1 MFKMPNNSKLPIFV
15 IFTTVVLDS
24 MGIGIIIPV
33 MPALFADVTGTEK
46 ISDIAIWGGLLAST
60 FALMQFIFGPILGA
74 LSDRYGRKPI
84 LLLALFVMAAYYL
97 LMGFAQTLWLLFLGR
112 LIGGITAATH
122 ATANAYMADISSP
135 EEKAARF
142 GMLGA
147 GFGLG
152 FVLGPLIGGLL
163 GEWGPRAPFFAA
175 AMLAAANGVLC
186 YFVLK
191 ESLKT
196 KNRREFMWYRANPIG
211 AILDLRKFEGI
222 YSLLLVFLLFT
233 VGTSI
238 YAAIWPFFT
247 VERFN
252 WSPGM
257 IGISL
262 TIYGVCFA
270 IVQGVLVRPAI
281 KIWGEKKTI
290 IIGFCFEFSAMVT
303 FAFLT
308 DGKILIILIPLA
320 SLGVLAQPAI
330 QAILSKSV
338 GDDRQGA
345 IQGVA
350 SSLNAIAMVITPI
363 TMTWILAVFS
373 DKTAK
378 YYFPG
383 MPFLFS
389 ALMVLL
395 CLFIISR
402 RKTASTL

>member
-1 MFKMPNNSKLPIFV
+1 MPNNSKLPIFV

-33 MPALFADVTGTEK
+33 MPALYADVTGTEK

-233 VGTSI
+233 IGTSI

-350 SSLNAIAMVITPI
+350 SSLNAIAMIITPI

-395 CLFIISR
+395 CLFILSR
-402 RKTASTL
+402 RKPASTL

>member
-1 MFKMPNNSKLPIFV
+1 MPNNSKLPIFV

-33 MPALFADVTGTEK
+33 MPALFAEVTGTEK

-233 VGTSI
+233 IGTSI

-345 IQGVA
+345 IQCVA
-350 SSLNAIAMVITPI
+350 SSLNAIAMIITPI

-402 RKTASTL
+402 RKPASTL

>member
-1 MFKMPNNSKLPIFV
+1 MPHNSKLPVFV

-33 MPALFADVTGTEK
+33 MPALFAEVTGTEK

-112 LIGGITAATH
+112 LIGGVTAATH

-186 YFVLK
+186 YFVLE

-233 VGTSI
+233 IGTSI

-247 VERFN
+247 VERFS

-402 RKTASTL
+402 RKLASTL

>member
-1 MFKMPNNSKLPIFV
+1 MPNNSKLPIFV

-33 MPALFADVTGTEK
+33 MPALFAEVTGTEK

-112 LIGGITAATH
+112 LIGGVTAATH

-247 VERFN
+247 VERFS

-281 KIWGEKKTI
+281 KFWGEKKTI

-402 RKTASTL
+402 RKLASTL

>member
-1 MFKMPNNSKLPIFV
+1 MPNNSKLPIFV

-33 MPALFADVTGTEK
+33 MPALFAEVTGSEK

-191 ESLKT
+191 ESLET

-233 VGTSI
+233 IGTSI

-247 VERFN
+247 VERFS

-402 RKTASTL
+402 RKLASTL

>member
-1 MFKMPNNSKLPIFV
+1 MPNNSKLPIFV

-33 MPALFADVTGTEK
+33 MPALFAEVTGTEK

-233 VGTSI
+233 IGTSI

-247 VERFN
+247 VERFS

-402 RKTASTL
+402 RKSASTL

>member
-1 MFKMPNNSKLPIFV
+1 MPNNSKLPIFV

-33 MPALFADVTGTEK
+33 MPALFAEVTGTEK

-233 VGTSI
+233 IGTSI

-395 CLFIISR
+395 CLFIIFR
-402 RKTASTL
+402 RKPASTL

>member
-1 MFKMPNNSKLPIFV
+1 MPNNSKLPIFV
-15 IFTTVVLDS
+15 ILTTVVLDS

-33 MPALFADVTGTEK
+33 MPALFAEVTGTEK

-112 LIGGITAATH
+112 LIGGVTAATH

-196 KNRREFMWYRANPIG
+196 KNQREFMWYRANPIG

-233 VGTSI
+233 IGTSI

-247 VERFN
+247 VERFS

-373 DKTAK
+373 DQTAK

-402 RKTASTL
+402 RKLASTL

>member
-1 MFKMPNNSKLPIFV
+1 MPNNSKLPIFV

-33 MPALFADVTGTEK
+33 MPALFAEVTGSEK

-233 VGTSI
+233 IGTSI

-247 VERFN
+247 VERFS

-350 SSLNAIAMVITPI
+350 SSLNAIAMIITPI

-402 RKTASTL
+402 RKLASTL

>member
-1 MFKMPNNSKLPIFV
+1 MPNNSKLPIFV

-233 VGTSI
+233 IGTSI

-350 SSLNAIAMVITPI
+350 SSLNAIAMIITPI

-402 RKTASTL
+402 RKPASTL

>member
-1 MFKMPNNSKLPIFV
+1 MPNNSKLPIFV

-33 MPALFADVTGTEK
+33 MPALFAEVTGSEK

-191 ESLKT
+191 ESLKS

-233 VGTSI
+233 IGTSI

-247 VERFN
+247 VERFS

-383 MPFLFS
+383 MPFLLS

-402 RKTASTL
+402 RKQASNL

>member
-1 MFKMPNNSKLPIFV
+1 MPNNSKLPIFV

-33 MPALFADVTGTEK
+33 MPALFAEVTGTEK

-233 VGTSI
+233 IGTSI

-247 VERFN
+247 VERFS

-290 IIGFCFEFSAMVT
+290 IIGFCFEFSAMFT

-395 CLFIISR
+395 CLFILSR
-402 RKTASTL
+402 RKPASTL

>member
-1 MFKMPNNSKLPIFV
+1 MPNNSKLPIFV

-233 VGTSI
+233 IGTSI

-290 IIGFCFEFSAMVT
+290 IMGFCFEFSAMVT

-395 CLFIISR
+395 CLFILSR
-402 RKTASTL
+402 RKPASTL

>member
-1 MFKMPNNSKLPIFV
+1 MPNNSKLPIFV
-15 IFTTVVLDS
+15 IFITVVLDS

-33 MPALFADVTGTEK
+33 MPALFAEVTGTEK

-191 ESLKT
+191 ESLKS

-233 VGTSI
+233 IGTSI

-247 VERFN
+247 VERFS

-402 RKTASTL
+402 RKQASTL

>member
-1 MFKMPNNSKLPIFV
+1 MPNNSKLPIFV

-33 MPALFADVTGTEK
+33 MPALFAEVTGSEK

-191 ESLKT
+191 ESLKS

-233 VGTSI
+233 IGTSI

-247 VERFN
+247 VERFS

-290 IIGFCFEFSAMVT
+290 IIGFCFEFTAMVT

-402 RKTASTL
+402 RKQASTL

>member
-1 MFKMPNNSKLPIFV
+1 MPNNSKLPIFV

-112 LIGGITAATH
+112 LIGGVTAATH

-233 VGTSI
+233 IGTSI

-247 VERFN
+247 VERFS

-402 RKTASTL
+402 RKLASTL

>member
-1 MFKMPNNSKLPIFV
+1 MPNNSKLPIFV

-33 MPALFADVTGTEK
+33 MPALFAEVTGSEK

-191 ESLKT
+191 ESLKS

-233 VGTSI
+233 IGTSI

-247 VERFN
+247 VERFS

-338 GDDRQGA
+338 SDDRQGA

-402 RKTASTL
+402 RNLASTL

>member
-1 MFKMPNNSKLPIFV
+1 MPNNSKLPIFV

-33 MPALFADVTGTEK
+33 MPALFAEVTGSEK

-196 KNRREFMWYRANPIG
+196 KNQREFMWYRANPIG

-233 VGTSI
+233 IGTSI

-247 VERFN
+247 VERFS

-395 CLFIISR
+395 CLLIISR
-402 RKTASTL
+402 RKLASTL

>member
-1 MFKMPNNSKLPIFV
+1 MPNNSKLPIFV

-33 MPALFADVTGTEK
+33 MPALFVDVTGTEK

-233 VGTSI
+233 IGTSI

>member
-1 MFKMPNNSKLPIFV
+1 MPNNSKLPIFV

-33 MPALFADVTGTEK
+33 MPALFAEVTGTEK

-191 ESLKT
+191 ESLKI

-233 VGTSI
+233 IGTSI

-247 VERFN
+247 VERFS

-402 RKTASTL
+402 RKLASTL

>member
-1 MFKMPNNSKLPIFV
+1 MPNNSKLPIFV

-33 MPALFADVTGTEK
+33 MPALFAEVTGSEK

-112 LIGGITAATH
+112 LIGGVTAATH

-186 YFVLK
+186 YFVLE

-233 VGTSI
+233 IGTSI

-247 VERFN
+247 VERFS

-308 DGKILIILIPLA
+308 DGKILFILIPFA

-389 ALMVLL
+389 ALMVLV

-402 RKTASTL
+402 RKLASTL

>member
-1 MFKMPNNSKLPIFV
+1 MPNNSKLPIFV

-33 MPALFADVTGTEK
+33 MPALFAEVTGTEK

-186 YFVLK
+186 YFVLE

-233 VGTSI
+233 IGTSI

-247 VERFN
+247 VERFS

-373 DKTAK
+373 DRTAK

-389 ALMVLL
+389 ALMVLF

-402 RKTASTL
+402 RKLASTL

>member
-1 MFKMPNNSKLPIFV
+1 MPNNSKLPIFV

-33 MPALFADVTGTEK
+33 MPALFAEVTGSEK

-191 ESLKT
+191 ESLKS

-233 VGTSI
+233 IGTSI

-247 VERFN
+247 VERFS

-363 TMTWILAVFS
+363 TMTWVLAVFS

-402 RKTASTL
+402 RKQASTL

>member
-1 MFKMPNNSKLPIFV
+1 MPNNSKLPIFV

-33 MPALFADVTGTEK
+33 MPALFAEVTGTEK

-84 LLLALFVMAAYYL
+84 LLLALLVMAAYYL

-233 VGTSI
+233 IGTSI

-350 SSLNAIAMVITPI
+350 SSLNAIAMIITPI

-373 DKTAK
+373 DRTAK

-402 RKTASTL
+402 RKPASTL

>member
-1 MFKMPNNSKLPIFV
+1 
-15 IFTTVVLDS
+15 
-24 MGIGIIIPV
+24 
-33 MPALFADVTGTEK
+33 
-46 ISDIAIWGGLLAST
+46 
-60 FALMQFIFGPILGA
+60 
-74 LSDRYGRKPI
+74 
-84 LLLALFVMAAYYL
+84 
-97 LMGFAQTLWLLFLGR
+97 
-112 LIGGITAATH
+112 
-122 ATANAYMADISSP
+122 
-135 EEKAARF
+135 
-142 GMLGA
+142 MLGA

-163 GEWGPRAPFFAA
+163 GEWGPRTPFFVAA
-175 AMLAAANGVLC
+175 ILAAANGILC
-186 YFVLK
+186 FFVLK
-191 ESLKT
+191 ESLNK

-222 YSLLLVFLLFT
+222 YPLLLVFLLFSI
-233 VGTSI
+233 GTSI
-238 YAAIWPFFT
+238 YPAIWPFFT
-247 VERFN
+247 VERFE
-252 WSPGM
+252 WSPSM

-262 TIYGVCFA
+262 TIYGICFA

-290 IIGFCFEFSAMVT
+290 IIGFCFELSAMVT

-308 DGKILIILIPLA
+308 NGKILVILIPLA

-350 SSLNAIAMVITPI
+350 SSLNAISMVIAPL
-363 TMTWILAVFS
+363 TMTWVLAVFS

-383 MPFLFS
+383 MPFLLS

-395 CLFIISR
+395 CLFIISK
-402 RKTASTL
+402 RKQVIIP

>member
-1 MFKMPNNSKLPIFV
+1 MPNNSKLPIFV

-186 YFVLK
+186 CFVLK

-211 AILDLRKFEGI
+211 AILDLRKFEGV

-233 VGTSI
+233 IGTSI

-270 IVQGVLVRPAI
+270 LVQGVLVRPAI

-303 FAFLT
+303 FAFLP

-389 ALMVLL
+389 ALTVLL
-395 CLFIISR
+395 CLFILSR
-402 RKTASTL
+402 RKPASTL

>member
-1 MFKMPNNSKLPIFV
+1 MPNNSKLPIFV

-233 VGTSI
+233 IGTSI

-402 RKTASTL
+402 RKTAGTL

>member
-1 MFKMPNNSKLPIFV
+1 MPNNSKLPIFV

-33 MPALFADVTGTEK
+33 MPALFAEVTGTEK

-191 ESLKT
+191 ESLKS

-233 VGTSI
+233 IGTSI

-247 VERFN
+247 VERFS

-402 RKTASTL
+402 RKLASTL

>member
-1 MFKMPNNSKLPIFV
+1 MPNNSKLPIFV

-33 MPALFADVTGTEK
+33 MPALFAEVTGSEK

-74 LSDRYGRKPI
+74 LSDKYGRKPI

-191 ESLKT
+191 ESLKS

-233 VGTSI
+233 IGTSI

-247 VERFN
+247 VERFS

-330 QAILSKSV
+330 QAVLSKSV

-402 RKTASTL
+402 RKQASTL

>member
-1 MFKMPNNSKLPIFV
+1 MPNNSKLPIFV

-33 MPALFADVTGTEK
+33 MPALFAEVTGTEK

-60 FALMQFIFGPILGA
+60 FALMQFIFGPILGS

-196 KNRREFMWYRANPIG
+196 KNQREFMWYRANPIG

-233 VGTSI
+233 IGTSI

-247 VERFN
+247 VERFS

-402 RKTASTL
+402 RKLASTL

>member
-1 MFKMPNNSKLPIFV
+1 MPNNSKLPIFV

-233 VGTSI
+233 IGTSI

-281 KIWGEKKTI
+281 KIWGEEKTI

-373 DKTAK
+373 DRTAK

-395 CLFIISR
+395 CLFILSR
-402 RKTASTL
+402 RKPASTL

>member
-1 MFKMPNNSKLPIFV
+1 MPNNSKLPIFV

-33 MPALFADVTGTEK
+33 MPALFAEVTGTEK

-186 YFVLK
+186 YFVLE

-233 VGTSI
+233 IGTSI

-247 VERFN
+247 VERFS

-402 RKTASTL
+402 RKPASTL

>member
-1 MFKMPNNSKLPIFV
+1 MPNNSKLPIFV

-33 MPALFADVTGTEK
+33 MPALFAEVTGTEK

-112 LIGGITAATH
+112 LIGGVTAATH

-196 KNRREFMWYRANPIG
+196 KNQRDFMWYRANPIG

-233 VGTSI
+233 IGTSI

-247 VERFN
+247 VERFS

-402 RKTASTL
+402 RKLASTL

>member
-1 MFKMPNNSKLPIFV
+1 MPNNSKLPIFV

-33 MPALFADVTGTEK
+33 MPALFAEVTGTEK

-112 LIGGITAATH
+112 LIGGVTAATH

-186 YFVLK
+186 YFVLE

-233 VGTSI
+233 IGTSI

-247 VERFN
+247 VERFS

-395 CLFIISR
+395 CLVIISR
-402 RKTASTL
+402 RNLASTL

>member
-1 MFKMPNNSKLPIFV
+1 MPNNSKLPIFV

-33 MPALFADVTGTEK
+33 MPALFAEVTGTEK

-112 LIGGITAATH
+112 VIGGITAATH

-186 YFVLK
+186 YFVLE

-233 VGTSI
+233 IGTSI

-247 VERFN
+247 VERFS

-402 RKTASTL
+402 RKLASTL

>member
-1 MFKMPNNSKLPIFV
+1 MPNNSKLPIFV

-33 MPALFADVTGTEK
+33 MPALFAEVTGSEK

-196 KNRREFMWYRANPIG
+196 KNQREFMWYRANPIG

-233 VGTSI
+233 IGTSI

-247 VERFN
+247 VERFS

-402 RKTASTL
+402 RKQASTL

>member
-1 MFKMPNNSKLPIFV
+1 MPNNSKLPIFV

-33 MPALFADVTGTEK
+33 MPALFAEVTGSEK

-233 VGTSI
+233 IGTSI

-247 VERFN
+247 VERFS

-402 RKTASTL
+402 RKLASTL

>member
-1 MFKMPNNSKLPIFV
+1 MPNNSKLPIFV
-15 IFTTVVLDS
+15 VFTTVVLDS

-33 MPALFADVTGTEK
+33 MPALFAEVTGTEK

-191 ESLKT
+191 ESLKI

-233 VGTSI
+233 IGTSI

-247 VERFN
+247 VERFS

-389 ALMVLL
+389 ALMVLF

-402 RKTASTL
+402 RKLASIL

>member
-1 MFKMPNNSKLPIFV
+1 MPNNSKLPIFV

-33 MPALFADVTGTEK
+33 MPALFAEVTGTEK
-46 ISDIAIWGGLLAST
+46 ISDIAILGGLLAST

-233 VGTSI
+233 IGTSI

-247 VERFN
+247 VERFS

-338 GDDRQGA
+338 GDNRQGA

-402 RKTASTL
+402 RKPASTL